1 MVDLV
6 KVEGGKIVQEPAP
19 IKDGGPIIALV
30 EDPDGY
36 NFELLERGPTLEP
49 FRQVMLRVGDLD
61 QSINFYKRVSRLP
74 R

>member
-6 KVEGGKIVQEPAP
+6 KAKGGKIVQEPGPA
-19 IKDGGPIIALV
+19 KDGGPIVSLV

-61 QSINFYKRVSRLP
+61 QSINFYKKVN
-74 R
+74 